1 MFKEKIHGK
10 LLTIA
15 GCQLKM
21 QTIGLLVLLVL
32 LVLLLNTTTLV
43 YLNIMLL
50 APGFGGTSL
59 AGQDNP
65 NNGTLDDGN
74 AGIIGKA
81 SLAGKFILPTTHQ
94 PSVDVATSKYKKG
107 NTAYVMVRAKFAP
120 KVYAD
125 SFSGNAD
132 GTFFYGVSN
141 GKFYTSYLNALN
153 PEKKGVAGQKVAK
166 YVGGKVLYYAWVNP
180 DNVNQKK
187 WLNSPVIRN
196 NIYHIHITGF
206 ASLGTNWNPLFP
218 EDPDKGNSE

>member
-1 MFKEKIHGK
+1 
-10 LLTIA
+10 
-15 GCQLKM
+15 M